1 MAPIIPLFLLLI
13 LKIVKNV
20 QKKYWSKYADVG
32 NLFLDSLQGL
42 TTLKVFR
49 ADEAR
54 GKELD
59 EMSEGFRKETMRVLS
74 MQLNSIMIIDW
85 IAYGGA
91 VAGIVVALNEF
102 VALHIDIY
110 QIILVLLLISDFQ

>member
-1 MAPIIPLFLLLI
+1 MI

-42 TTLKVFR
+42 TTLKVFK
-49 ADEAR
+49 ADEDR

-59 EMSEGFRKETMRVLS
+59 EMSEGFRKETMKVLS

-91 VAGIVVALNEF
+91 VAGIIVALNE
-102 VALHIDIY
+102 IY
-110 QIILVLLLISDFQ
+110 TR